1 MGPWK
6 DMMDMG
12 KGGDIGLAQETE
24 NETEISQ
31 NKTPKW
37 HVFFWGVGFHGISPW
52 RLINIEVLCHV
63 QRLRHLQQFLMWNPN
78 PFGHQLAEQ
87 NGEANVG
94 ETSSWLEK
102 VRTEYGVLRKRSAL
116 YLWNPDWLWLISSLI
131 KRWLRSAKVTGDL
144 LWNDANQ
151 ERNIQWCALERNC
164 EDYPCK
170 LWCTKKK
177 VNVKSLKLDFFYVH
191 IVLSCFF
198 VPRLGK
204 IWSSNG
210 LIDALQILQPSCNK
224 EKRTQYARYRPYDEE
239 HTHVCLGFVAFC

>member
-1 MGPWK
+1 MY
-6 DMMDMG
+6 
-12 KGGDIGLAQETE
+12 KGSGTS
-24 NETEISQ
+24 NNSWCEIR
-31 NKTPKW
+31 
-37 HVFFWGVGFHGISPW
+37 VFLV
-52 RLINIEVLCHV
+52 
-63 QRLRHLQQFLMWNPN
+63 
-78 PFGHQLAEQ
+78 
-87 NGEANVG
+87 
-94 ETSSWLEK
+94 TSWLNKMVKLTLGNFILVRKSKDWVWCTQEK
-102 VRTEYGVLRKRSAL
+102 ICTVWL

-131 KRWLRSAKVTGDL
+131 KRWLHSAKVTGDL

-151 ERNIQWCALERNC
+151 ERNIQWSALERNC

-204 IWSSNG
+204 MWSSNG

-239 HTHVCLGFVAFC
+239 HTHVCLGFVAFCKGLSSGH